1 MKRKYRFERSTK
13 KMSNVILLIV
23 FFIPIVMYIV
33 GLCNGNSLGDYVT
46 ALITYIGIL
55 LATLTF
61 LVQFD
66 FNRKSFQRQSKLNRD
81 EFELNRNVF
90 EFNRVEFEK
99 QNEQNRRSDAMN
111 SFYKMLECHNAMIGQ
126 MSIKNEDGNIIQG
139 RQVFDVILGQ
149 YKMIEQYIA
158 QVVTRSY
165 SDPNYKPCY
174 NGEEYTN
181 FHICIAYAILYYG
194 DHEYEIGMEKMTYWF
209 CHVTEKVEMRDVD
222 KTRMAKSYRKVLD
235 EFKQDNDELYKFVS
249 RSNRSLLSAYIKSVY
264 NVIHF
269 IHNNEYIKDDK
280 EKLILHFY
288 SQVSD
293 TELFI
298 WYYHIQS
305 QIKYN
310 GWNENFEDYMRKYQL
325 LKDIPFGLD
334 YRF

>member
-1 MKRKYRFERSTK
+1 
-13 KMSNVILLIV
+13 
-23 FFIPIVMYIV
+23 MYMI
-33 GLCNGNSLGDYVT
+33 GLWTGNSLGDYVT
-46 ALITYIGIL
+46 ALITFIGIL
-55 LATLTF
+55 LAALTF

-111 SFYKMLECHNAMIGQ
+111 SFYKMLECHNTMIGQ

-194 DHEYEIGMEKMTYWF
+194 DQEPKIDPRLADELPQESDTYLKLVDWYR
-209 CHVTEKVEMRDVD
+209 HVTMNVEIRNVD
-222 KTRMAKSYRKVLD
+222 KIKTAQKYKKALD
-235 EFKQDNDELYKFVS
+235 ECKEKDNVVYNFIS
-249 RSNRSLLSAYIKSVY
+249 RSNRSFLSMYFRSLYYIIGFVDGNDS
-264 NVIHF
+264 F
-269 IHNNEYIKDDK
+269 DDSDK
-280 EKLILHFY
+280 EKLIGVFR
-288 SQVSD
+288 SQLSD
-293 TELFI
+293 AELFI
-298 WYYHIQS
+298 WHYHNRS
-305 QIKYN
+305 QIKYT
-310 GWNENFEDYMRKYQL
+310 GWKDDFESYVKNYQFL
-325 LKDIPFGLD
+325 ADIPFGLD
-334 YRF
+334 YKY